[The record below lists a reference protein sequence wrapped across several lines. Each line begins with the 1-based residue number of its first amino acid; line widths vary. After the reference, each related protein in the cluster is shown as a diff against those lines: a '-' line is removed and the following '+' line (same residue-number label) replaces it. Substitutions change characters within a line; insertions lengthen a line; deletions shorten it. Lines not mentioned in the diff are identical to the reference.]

1 MTYQLTNSD
10 AILRLEDNVFI
21 PKAPGNRDYREYLDW
36 LSEGNTPLPAPPAPP
51 PAPPP
56 PPPGPTIEELV
67 AEIDALKAQLSIT
80 TARVDAVEDA
90 ILPTWQQPSNTET
103 AYPLGA
109 VVLHDNAERP
119 DVQVWESLI
128 AANTTEP
135 GADGIPPDGPWY
147 DRYWRA
153 VR

>member
-1 MTYQLTNSD
+1 MTYQLTETGS
-10 AILRLEDNVFI
+10 IKLTLESGAALFLPPENNGT
-21 PKAPGNRDYREYLDW
+21 PAWAEYQAWLDD
-36 LSEGNTPLPAPPAPP
+36 GNTPLPAPS
-51 PAPPP
+51 APPP